1 MPGKSIDV
9 GSRTAATGLGL
20 LLAIA
25 AVGLFAPLANG
36 RDRDRD
42 TPLELR
48 AEGALNTALLAG
60 YKAASQGK
68 WAVAQQAFGTAL
80 REDLRNPRLQFLNG
94 LAYSEIGR
102 RGDRSDLDLAKVGF
116 QNAAEFAP
124 GDYWSN
130 LYLGYQQ
137 LDDGDFTSA
146 QATLARAVRDQPER
160 WEGLYGLG
168 VASYY
173 AGDSLTAQLAA
184 EKASK
189 LKPEDPEVQRLVAF
203 AAAST
208 ADPAA
213 SDLATRYARINPKDH
228 LTVRRVGEM
237 IREVHLAQSDAAAAD
252 SSTSASTPD
261 TPANQILVDVT
272 IILSSILDTKSRGVN
287 LFDGLGVQYGY
298 GNSFNASRSS
308 SGNWSSNRSIT
319 HSIGVPQLNYSLNLF
334 NDSGQYYQVL
344 ARPSLTA
351 YLGRESEFFAGRTI
365 NVKVSGINLG
375 TLQPIDVGVGL
386 KVAPESIAGNK
397 VTFRVNASRSFLS
410 REQVGTFDESLT
422 TFKQLVGATAE
433 VEFGQTLVLSALSEN
448 VEDAHFSKV
457 PGLGEIPGAST
468 FFKNSSRA
476 HRQETLL
483 ILITPV
489 PPTSFRT
496 NMASTPATVE
506 KLISTWKT
514 IIDPQSNLDAILKR
528 LNRSRFFS
536 GAERGDLRWNHVLTP
551 SLASEALRENVELA
565 GM

>member
-1 MPGKSIDV
+1 MPAKSIDV
-9 GSRTAATGLGL
+9 ESRTAATAFGL

-25 AVGLFAPLANG
+25 AVGAFAPLANS
-36 RDRDRD
+36 RDRDND
-42 TPLELR
+42 PPLELR
-48 AEGALNTALLAG
+48 ADGALNTALLAG

-68 WAVAQQAFGTAL
+68 WAVAQQAFNTAL
-80 REDLRNPRLQFLNG
+80 REDLRNPQLQFLNG

-116 QNAAEFAP
+116 QNATEFAP

-137 LDDGDFTSA
+137 LDDGDFTTA
-146 QATLARAVRDQPER
+146 QATLARAVRDQPDR

-168 VASYY
+168 VSSYY

-189 LKPEDPEVQRLVAF
+189 LKPDNPEVQRLAAF
-203 AAAST
+203 AAAAT

-213 SDLATRYARINPKDH
+213 SDLATRYARTNPKER
-228 LTVRRVGEM
+228 LAARRVGEVM
-237 IREVHLAQSDAAAAD
+237 REIHLAQGNTAETD
-252 SSTSASTPD
+252 SGTPASMPD

-272 IILSSILDTKSRGVN
+272 IILSSILDTKARGVN

-298 GNSFNASRSS
+298 SNSYSANRSS
-308 SGNWSSNRSIT
+308 GGNWSSNRSIT

-334 NDSGQYYQVL
+334 NDSGQFYQVL

-351 YLGRESEFFAGRTI
+351 YVGRESEFFAGRTI

-410 REQVGTFDESLT
+410 REQAGTFDESLT

-448 VEDAHFSKV
+448 VEDANYSTV
-457 PGLGEIPGAST
+457 PGLGDVPGAS
-468 FFKNSSRA
+468 FAFKHSSRA
-476 HRQETLL
+476 HRTETLL

-496 NMASTPATVE
+496 STASTPATVA
-506 KLISTWKT
+506 KLVATWKT
-514 IIDPQSNLDAILKR
+514 IIDPQSDLDAILKR
-528 LNRSRFFS
+528 LNRSRFFG
-536 GAERGDLRWNHVLTP
+536 GAERGDLRWNNVLTP